1 MKPISSPKSSAKSV
15 EQPKLIKEQ
24 PKSVIA
30 SPSLVPKKIEEAE
43 VLKPSPK
50 PAEAKHEPESFLV

>member
-1 MKPISSPKSSAKSV
+1 MASPK
-15 EQPKLIKEQ
+15 
-24 PKSVIA
+24 
-30 SPSLVPKKIEEAE
+30 LVPKKIEEAE